1 MHTEE
6 SSSVS
11 FAYNTLAGLEFLGQK
26 KSFLKPLKM
35 RSVTRLLWMC
45 RRGESYVGWILFLSI
60 GRPLGSISSSLPN
73 MRTYISPF
81 TCVKNTGS
89 EPGCSPFKSRP
100 LYPRACPFVKLTS
113 LLCTV
118 FSLGVTGV
126 MSACVG
132 AIRGPELMYAQCLQE
147 EPSP

>member
-1 MHTEE
+1 
-6 SSSVS
+6 
-11 FAYNTLAGLEFLGQK
+11 
-26 KSFLKPLKM
+26 
-35 RSVTRLLWMC
+35 MC

-89 EPGCSPFKSRP
+89 EPGCSPFKSRL

-126 MSACVG
+126 MSACIG

-147 EPSP
+147 EPSPQQGLYLVFILFYIIFNIISSLQLLLPNI